1 MLSRNVTGLNK
12 FTEYGFQVLA
22 YTPDGDGPK
31 SPVEVKRTKEDG
43 MW

>member
-22 YTPDGDGPK
+22 YTPDGDGRK

-43 MW
+43 M